1 MAISIRSNAGPD
13 QAHTFNASRLDRVLH
28 AQSLDEAQ
36 RMGLWDRIKDRF
48 AGGVKAEAIRALYLS
63 IADPRSDQAQPTNL
77 LHRFQRLKAAL
88 IEDPA
93 HPFRVEV
100 QGGVP
105 ETGNWSFLI
114 GIGNITLHQATNLS
128 DGAPYSSIDFKRHL
142 QAYELTYRF
151 AAKAREAHAEGGDEP
166 LATRLDAARR
176 EFLDGLSEAC
186 GVQGRDDADP
196 AAQDAAIL
204 LAVTQGLRAEGHP
217 ILNRLNEVKLG
228 DTHLLALAW
237 PGRSADVQQLLR
249 FDKVKDL
256 ITENLRK
263 QLDDSS
269 MEAVQKMI
277 NGREASSYVDQTL
290 ACVSDV
296 AETRDMLK
304 TQLDD
309 AFFSSANLVPGFRR
323 LEAGQESHEE
333 ALFVA
338 TFEHNGE
345 RRELTFS
352 DRPPAGGELRGDK
365 LRQMMAEKTF
375 SSLRELLLIP
385 FRTRDDDVV
394 AAAAM
399 SISLSTEIKVEL
411 QQGEFAAF
419 LRDLEDTG
427 PSDIRDECFKALAQ
441 VKIGKTNM
449 LEAILGEHTPED
461 FIEQAADPRR
471 GSGVFV

>member
-1 MAISIRSNAGPD
+1 MPSVAKRTGALAK
-13 QAHTFNASRLDRVLH
+13 QAKGS
-28 AQSLDEAQ
+28 
-36 RMGLWDRIKDRF
+36 
-48 AGGVKAEAIRALYLS
+48 GVA
-63 IADPRSDQAQPTNL
+63 NL
-77 LHRFQRLKAAL
+77 
-88 IEDPA
+88 
-93 HPFRVEV
+93 
-100 QGGVP
+100 
-105 ETGNWSFLI
+105 
-114 GIGNITLHQATNLS
+114 
-128 DGAPYSSIDFKRHL
+128 
-142 QAYELTYRF
+142 
-151 AAKAREAHAEGGDEP
+151 
-166 LATRLDAARR
+166 AAR
-176 EFLDGLSEAC
+176 G
-186 GVQGRDDADP
+186 
-196 AAQDAAIL
+196 
-204 LAVTQGLRAEGHP
+204 GLRWPAGSESAQA
-217 ILNRLNEVKLG
+217 
-228 DTHLLALAW
+228 HLLALAW
-237 PGRSADVQQLLR
+237 PGRSADIQQLLR
-249 FDKVKDL
+249 FDKAKDL

-269 MEAVQKMI
+269 MEAVQKVV

-290 ACVSDV
+290 VCVSDV

-323 LEAGQESHEE
+323 LETGQESHEE

-365 LRQMMAEKTF
+365 LRQMMTEKTF

-385 FRTRDDDVV
+385 FRTRDDDEV

-399 SISLSTEIKVEL
+399 GVSLSTEIKVEL

-427 PSDIRDECFKALAQ
+427 PSDIRDDCFKALAQ